1 MNAVLVEAVPAC
13 SLRFDTLQIAL
24 TVELAS
30 VVEDVMFARNEEH
43 VLGSAALQHLIKRV
57 ELLWFSQLC
66 DVSGVNEKRRR
77 RRHRVDAIESDLE
90 RFGHVFIRILGKADV
105 TVADLQEA
113 QVSGSRQ
120 RTAGLGDLRQGLRYE
135 DAPAD
140 CPKHAGAGPGHAF

>member
-1 MNAVLVEAVPAC
+1 MNAVLVEAVPAW
-13 SLRFDTLQIAL
+13 SLRFDTLQIPL
-24 TVELAS
+24 TVKFPAVIEHIVLAWH
-30 VVEDVMFARNEEH
+30 EEH
-43 VLGSAALQHLIKRV
+43 VLGPAALQHLIKRV
-57 ELLWFSQLC
+57 ELLRFGELG

-77 RRHRVDAIESDLE
+77 RRHCVNSVESDLE

-140 CPKHAGAGPGHAF
+140 CPKHAGAG